1 MKSRAILITAILL
14 SGLVL
19 SGQPAE
25 TIYEGTL
32 IASGYQQSLLHAS
45 DGPFPI
51 GFNFTFFG
59 NTYTEFYVSANGLV
73 TFTDPDGL
81 FNTEVTIPTATTPN
95 NYIAPFWDN
104 LSIVDGGNILYRTF
118 GASTNRKCVIQF
130 KNMGFDPIPTPLGT
144 FTVILYEN
152 TNVIQAQYRLI
163 VDPYTP
169 ASHGGSA
176 TIGLENAAGSAGV
189 LYAFQN
195 ATAVYSEDVIS
206 FTPSGS
212 TYTVNDNAL
221 YDGVFL
227 TTNEAVPDPGIVNL
241 ISPPSDAVVGVDPTL
256 SWGAA
261 TGATSYTLLIDTDP
275 TLATASYYNAG
286 LNQSYINNR
295 TFTWIH
301 ITGQYFQQMLPLQH
315 GVRYVAFRSAQH
327 LRLLQFL

>member
-1 MKSRAILITAILL
+1 
-14 SGLVL
+14 
-19 SGQPAE
+19 
-25 TIYEGTL
+25 
-32 IASGYQQSLLHAS
+32 
-45 DGPFPI
+45 
-51 GFNFTFFG
+51 
-59 NTYTEFYVSANGLV
+59 
-73 TFTDPDGL
+73 
-81 FNTEVTIPTATTPN
+81 
-95 NYIAPFWDN
+95 
-104 LSIVDGGNILYRTF
+104 
-118 GASTNRKCVIQF
+118 
-130 KNMGFDPIPTPLGT
+130 MGFDPIPTPLGT

-152 TNVIQAQYRLI
+152 TNVIQVQYRLI

-256 SWGAA
+256 SWGSA

-286 LNQSYINNR
+286 LNQSYIKTGLIPGTYYWAVFSTNA
-295 TFTWIH
+295 TATTWCEIRRFSVSTTPPLAPVPLTIWTELGQDKTIKLQYTGGDVSAKTAK
-301 ITGQYFQQMLPLQH
+301 ITSLPAQGQLYQYNA
-315 GVRYVAFRSAQH
+315 GVRG
-327 LRLLQFL
+327 LLISTVPQP